1 MPVKRIAH
9 LSSRILAFLL
19 AAALPATLAA
29 AEADGPGENEMLR
42 AQVFSEQGDL
52 KQALTLLT
60 KVLRESKEDDLR
72 TSAREE
78 LEHMG
83 LNDQEIFKLDPTKTP
98 PEELDALIKRIGE
111 YQAHQRRL
119 RVDHDYAMEVL
130 RGALVLRFDHAP
142 EVKAEMQVKDAA
154 RSVEMLIGLA
164 LDEKG
169 GDIARESQEFL
180 EDIGVA
186 GAKIETTRKDA
197 AEGKLSEEIL
207 KEAAAV
213 TLFIRLREYKEW
225 RENNEI
231 DEEQLLRQKV
241 AKDFGLLIFA
251 YLKSNHPNS
260 AAFRR
265 NVELNMYWNGVAAE
279 KNEKPKV
286 IVPLKPEAPAA
297 EKSDKPQ
304 KTEKDQEQKF

>member
-1 MPVKRIAH
+1 MKRIAY
-9 LSSRILAFLL
+9 LSCGI
-19 AAALPATLAA
+19 AAALMAAALAA
-29 AEADGPGENEMLR
+29 AEPEAPGEHELLR
-42 AQVFSEQGDL
+42 AQVLSEQGDL

-60 KVLRESKEDDLR
+60 QVLRGAKEDDLR

-83 LNDQEIFKLDPTKTP
+83 LNDQEIFKLDPTKAL
-98 PEELDALIKRIGE
+98 PEELDALIKRIGA

-119 RVDHDYAMEVL
+119 HVDHDYAMEVL

-142 EVKAEMQVKDAA
+142 EVQAAMQVKDAA
-154 RSVEMLIGLA
+154 RAVEMLIGLA

-186 GAKIETTRKDA
+186 GAKIETTRKDV
-197 AEGKLSEEIL
+197 AEGKLAEEVL
-207 KEAAAV
+207 KEATAV

-231 DEEQLLRQKV
+231 DEEQLLRQKIG
-241 AKDFGLLIFA
+241 KDFGLLIFT
-251 YLKSNHPNS
+251 YLKTNHANS

-279 KNEKPKV
+279 RPEKVKA
-286 IVPLKPEAPAA
+286 IVPLKPDTPAA
-297 EKSDKPQ
+297 EKTDKAQ
-304 KTEKDQEQKF
+304 KTEKDQEPKF